1 MNSAELAG
9 ARLRTGALICDK
21 ISKETM
27 DDNEDVI
34 NDLLRVSEKELRR
47 SDQQQRLLED
57 APTTFGTLA
66 SRVRA
71 EIERRKNDD
80 RRTVSR
86 ATPERRT
93 RKIDGD
99 NS

>member
-1 MNSAELAG
+1 
-9 ARLRTGALICDK
+9 
-21 ISKETM
+21 M

-66 SRVRA
+66 SRVNA
-71 EIERRKNDD
+71 EIERRKNAD
-80 RRTVSR
+80 RRAVAR
-86 ATPERRT
+86 GTPERRA
-93 RKIDGD
+93 RKNDVD
-99 NS
+99 KS